1 MKKLMRFLKDEDG
14 VTAIEYGLIAALIAV
29 VIIIAVTAVGR
40 ELRTTFQTVETA
52 LIGAN
57 AGS

>member
-1 MKKLMRFLKDEDG
+1 
-14 VTAIEYGLIAALIAV
+14 